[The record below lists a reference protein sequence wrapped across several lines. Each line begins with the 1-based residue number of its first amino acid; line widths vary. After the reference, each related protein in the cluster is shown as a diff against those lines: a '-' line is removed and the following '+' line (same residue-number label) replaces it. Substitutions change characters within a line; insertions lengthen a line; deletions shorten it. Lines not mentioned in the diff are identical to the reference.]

1 MEEIR
6 SSGLMPES
14 REEFPA
20 HAEGRT
26 WGPFLE
32 LVGRAHH
39 PNSLAKIRFLPIVPS
54 CALAL

>member
-20 HAEGRT
+20 HGEGRT

-32 LVGRAHH
+32 LAGRAHH
-39 PNSLAKIRFLPIVPS
+39 PNSLAMIDPVYVKV
-54 CALAL
+54 